1 MTPILFDFNGTMFLD
16 TEENE
21 VAWREEIRT
30 IAHHE
35 VTDEEFKNFLHGAL
49 NEVIVRHFAGSDL
62 PENLVHQYA
71 LDKETIYRRLCL
83 ERTDGMQLTKGLPE
97 VLDYLKA
104 HKVPMTIASSAMPI
118 NMDFYFEH
126 MHLDKWFERS
136 LVVCNDGKL
145 PGKPDPAFYL
155 AAAAKLNV
163 PATDCLVLEDAISG
177 VHAAQAAKVKSVV
190 AVASTNTSDYWRQ
203 QKGIDYIMED
213 FTAFLAW
220 YK

>member
-49 NEVIVRHFAGSDL
+49 NQVIVRHFAGPNL
-62 PENLVHQYA
+62 PESLVEQYA
-71 LDKETIYRRLCL
+71 ADKETIYRRLCL
-83 ERTDGMQLTKGLPE
+83 ARAEGMQLTKGLTQ

-104 HKVPMTIASSAMPI
+104 QHVPMTIASSAMPI

-136 LVVCNDGKL
+136 LVVCNDGTL

-155 AAAAKLNV
+155 AAAAKLKV
-163 PATDCLVLEDAISG
+163 PATECLVIEDAIS
-177 VHAAQAAKVKSVV
+177 VVKAAQAAKVKAIV
-190 AVASTNTSDYWRQ
+190 AVASTNTPAYWHQ
-203 QKGIDYIMED
+203 QEGIDYIMKD
-213 FTAFLAW
+213 FTTFLAW
-220 YK
+220 YR